1 VNSRDENADTP
12 AMPDTTAPANPG
24 SGRRGAPD
32 RAAARQVAL
41 AVAEREQGRRRLNAT
56 TVTVT
61 CASVVAAGVVA
72 AMLPGSSHA
81 AVTKTGSSSSA
92 GSSGSGSTPNGS
104 SDGSSSNSAG
114 DQGGLQPPANPPQ
127 VVIGSGGST
136 SGGT

>member
-12 AMPDTTAPANPG
+12 AMPDTTAPANPR
-24 SGRRGAPD
+24 SGRRDAPD

-81 AVTKTGSSSSA
+81 AVTKPGSPSSA
-92 GSSGSGSTPNGS
+92 GS
-104 SDGSSSNSAG
+104 SDGSSSNPAG

-127 VVIGSGGST
+127 VIIGSGGST

>member
-1 VNSRDENADTP
+1 MNSRDENADTP
-12 AMPDTTAPANPG
+12 AMPDTTAPANPR
-24 SGRRGAPD
+24 SGRRDAPD

-81 AVTKTGSSSSA
+81 AVTKPGSTKPGSSSSA
-92 GSSGSGSTPNGS
+92 GSSDGST
-104 SDGSSSNSAG
+104 SNPAG

-127 VVIGSGGST
+127 VIIGSGGST